1 MPDHTT
7 WFQYLPGYQR
17 IVEYLSDP
25 SLHMKR
31 RWEWL
36 LFTGDYPLVL
46 DHVFA
51 ALLILI
57 LLVIGGLIVR
67 AKLTSSEGVV
77 PDKTMTLRTVFEMF
91 IEAVLGLLS
100 PVLGEKKARYFLP
113 LIGSLAFFIFTSN
126 LLGLL
131 PGFLPPTDTLKTNL
145 GLALVVFLVTHVY
158 GIKEHGAGGYL
169 AHFMGP
175 IRKWY
180 ALPLM
185 LLMFLIEV
193 ISHLARPVSLSIR
206 LLGNIAADHKVVSA
220 FFLLVPLIIP
230 LPFML
235 LGVLVAIVQTLV
247 FCLLSTI
254 YISLATAH
262 EEH

>member
-7 WFQYLPGYQR
+7 WFQYLPGYHR
-17 IVEYLSDP
+17 LVEYLSDP
-25 SLHMKR
+25 SLHIKR

-36 LFTGDYPLVL
+36 LFQGDFPLVL

-51 ALLILI
+51 AALIFVLLL
-57 LLVIGGLIVR
+57 IGGLVVR
-67 AKLTSSEGVV
+67 AKLVSSAGVM
-77 PDKTMTLRTVFEMF
+77 PDRRLTLRTTFEMF
-91 IEAVLGLLS
+91 VEAVMGLLS
-100 PVLGEKKARYFLP
+100 PVLGEKNARRFLP
-113 LIGSLAFFIFTSN
+113 LIGTLAFFIFTSN

-131 PGFLPPTDTLKTNL
+131 PGFLPPTDTLKTNVA
-145 GLALVVFLVTHVY
+145 LAVVVFLVTHYY
-158 GIKEHGAGGYL
+158 GVKEHGFGGYF
-169 AHFMGP
+169 AHFLGP

-185 LLMFLIEV
+185 ILMLLIEV
-193 ISHLARPVSLSIR
+193 ISHIARPISLSIR
-206 LLGNIAADHKVVSA
+206 LMGNIAADHKVVSA
-220 FFLLVPLIIP
+220 FFLLVPLIVP

-254 YISLATAH
+254 YISLAMAH